1 MVGIALAAGCQ
12 HSAPQR
18 STGSVSGDVFL
29 LMQNG
34 DVKRGAGNTV
44 LLLGPADS
52 VIAKRGRICAVYGQ
66 ELLAAARRGG
76 TSPDVVGL
84 LDTSLLRLTVASAK
98 TGINAHYHF
107 DHLPA
112 GKYVLWA
119 QTMIVDNSYTWWAP
133 IVVTGRDSV
142 SKDLDN
148 STEARAALYCG
159 HDRDSLA
166 PLVAHLED
174 SVANFATR
182 QQQQERQQATRQR
195 QQAWLRCM
203 TQARAVL
210 RADSGVITPD
220 VVDRQR
226 ECWIKFPV
234 DPEWAGHQNP

>member
-1 MVGIALAAGCQ
+1 
-12 HSAPQR
+12 
-18 STGSVSGDVFL
+18 
-29 LMQNG
+29 MQNG

-44 LLLGPADS
+44 LLLGPADP
-52 VIAKRGRICAVYGQ
+52 VLVVRGRICAAYGEQ
-66 ELLAAARRGG
+66 LLSGARQGG
-76 TSPDVVGL
+76 TAPDVVGL

-98 TGINAHYHF
+98 TGINAHNRF
-107 DHLPA
+107 DHVPV

-159 HDRDSLA
+159 HEKDSLA

-174 SVANFATR
+174 SVANFGTR
-182 QQQQERQQATRQR
+182 QREQATQQATRQR
-195 QQAWLRCM
+195 RQAWLRCM
-203 TQARAVL
+203 TQARDSL
-210 RADSGVITPD
+210 RADSGVVTPD

-226 ECWIKFPV
+226 DCWTKFPV
-234 DPEWAGHQNP
+234 DAAWANQQNP